1 VKDGFAM
8 VSMQPRALAL
18 VGMPGA
24 GKTLC
29 AKELQQRGFFQFRF
43 GQIVVDEVE
52 RRGWEVSEHNERI
65 VREELRANEGMN
77 AIAQRALP
85 HLKPALEKH
94 NSIVIDGLYG
104 FGEYKL
110 LNAELGAA
118 MVVLAITCDRHT
130 RYARL
135 AQRDVRPLTS
145 LEAQSRDFRE
155 IENLEK
161 GGPIAIADYT
171 LINNGT
177 PAALILQLDTLLG
190 QLNLRP

>member
-1 VKDGFAM
+1 M
-8 VSMQPRALAL
+8 SSHLQSPQALAL

-29 AKELQQRGFFQFRF
+29 AAHLQQLGFAHFRF

-52 RRGWEVSEHNERI
+52 RRGLEINPANERL

-85 HLKPALEKH
+85 HLKTALEQH
-94 NSIVIDGLYG
+94 HRLVIDGLYG

-110 LNAELGAA
+110 LHAELGAK
-118 MVVLAITCDRHT
+118 MVVVAIISARHL
-130 RYARL
+130 RYQRL
-135 AQRDVRPLTS
+135 AQRPERPLTPE
-145 LEAQSRDFRE
+145 EAEQRDFDE
-155 IENLEK
+155 IEKLEK

-171 LINNGT
+171 LLNNRG
-177 PAALILQLDTLLG
+177 PDDLLRDLDALRG
-190 QLNLRP
+190 QIGFYP